1 MDAELEFAL
10 EGFSP
15 EKLAVILMSVG
26 LAVQNLTER
35 ELFQKAVELDVF
47 QTA

>member
-1 MDAELEFAL
+1 MDAELEIAL

-26 LAVQNLTER
+26 LAVQNLTEC
-35 ELFQKAVELDVF
+35 ELFQKAVELKVF

>member
-1 MDAELEFAL
+1 MDAELEITL
-10 EGFSP
+10 EGFSS

-35 ELFQKAVELDVF
+35 ELFQKAVELEVF

>member
-1 MDAELEFAL
+1 METELEIQIGL
-10 EGFSP
+10 SP

-26 LAVQNLTER
+26 LAVQSLTER
-35 ELFQKAVELDVF
+35 ELFQKAVELEVF